1 MDSPSSIPT
10 EHLGPTLTRLQKI
23 VPEENKP
30 ICMSC
35 RASRW
40 YVIDGKPHCFCIEFR
55 AKMYGGGLGAV
66 TDCDAHAFV
75 SMTVD
80 NDVKD
85 QTQNRT

>member
-1 MDSPSSIPT
+1 MDGSSQMANQ
-10 EHLGPTLTRLQKI
+10 HRGPTLTRHKTI
-23 VPEENKP
+23 AFEKGEP

-35 RASRW
+35 SASRW
-40 YVIDGKPHCFCIEFR
+40 YVIDDKPHCFCIEFR

-66 TDCDAHAFV
+66 TDCDAHDFA

-85 QTQNRT
+85 QTQTRT